1 MENVT
6 DFLDAPNRTILDAPN
21 RTIIEEL
28 QRDGRRSYAW
38 LAAQVGLS
46 EAAVRQRVTRLRET
60 GVINVVAV
68 TDPTRMGFTRQALIG
83 IKASGDVRLLAEK
96 LAAVPEID
104 YVVLCAGS
112 FDILVELV
120 CEDDAHLLKILNATI
135 RALPQVQQTETFVY
149 LELTKQ
155 TYSWGTRG

>member
-1 MENVT
+1 MENVM
-6 DFLDAPNRTILDAPN
+6 DFLDGPNRA
-21 RTIIEEL
+21 IIEEL

-38 LAAQVGLS
+38 LATRVGLS

-60 GVINVVAV
+60 GIINVVAV
-68 TDPTRMGFTRQALIG
+68 TDPTRMGFTRQALVG
-83 IKASGDVRLLAEK
+83 IKASGDVRQLAEK

-112 FDILVELV
+112 FDILIELV
-120 CEDDAHLLKILNATI
+120 CEDDAHLLEILNSTI
-135 RALPQVQQTETFVY
+135 RALPQVQQAETFVY

-155 TYSWGTRG
+155 TYSWGTRA